1 MSLYFNTI
9 NTGSRCPCIREVT
22 FSNDMVKKIGNIKMY
37 DSKEI
42 SELIGLTE
50 QSVRMY
56 FRTGKLKGKKIGK
69 NWFISNKDLKE
80 YLLSHEN

>member
-1 MSLYFNTI
+1 MA
-9 NTGSRCPCIREVT
+9 
-22 FSNDMVKKIGNIKMY
+22 KKIGSIKMY
-37 DSKEI
+37 DSKEV

-69 NWFISNKDLKE
+69 NWYISNVD
-80 YLLSHEN
+80 

>member
-1 MSLYFNTI
+1 MMT
-9 NTGSRCPCIREVT
+9 
-22 FSNDMVKKIGNIKMY
+22 KKIGNIIMY